1 MAITAAGSAPDLNR
15 IPFLFTR
22 MNKFVFQS
30 FEAGLSE
37 QENSMKKEGK
47 IRREALGVSVI
58 LRIKLALVQFQIWH
72 FEKELTNP
80 FLNSESEIE

>member
-1 MAITAAGSAPDLNR
+1 
-15 IPFLFTR
+15 
-22 MNKFVFQS
+22 
-30 FEAGLSE
+30 
-37 QENSMKKEGK
+37 MKKEGK

>member
-1 MAITAAGSAPDLNR
+1 
-15 IPFLFTR
+15 

-47 IRREALGVSVI
+47 IRRETLPVI
-58 LRIKLALVQFQIWH
+58 GHFTDKTRSCSIPDLALR
-72 FEKELTNP
+72 KGAY
-80 FLNSESEIE
+80 ESFFKFGV